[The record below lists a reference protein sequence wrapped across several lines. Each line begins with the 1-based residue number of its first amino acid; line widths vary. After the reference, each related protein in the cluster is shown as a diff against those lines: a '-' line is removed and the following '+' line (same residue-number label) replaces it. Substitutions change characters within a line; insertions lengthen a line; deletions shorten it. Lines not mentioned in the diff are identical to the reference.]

1 MNKKILLM
9 SGVLLTLGII
19 ITIPFINNNKNIKSN
34 IAEND
39 TNEINND
46 MLTLMYETGIDTNEY
61 EISTSN
67 TWPDDNYIFNKELSG
82 CENSGELS
90 WNQQTNKIT
99 LLNNTSDRCYIYF
112 DVYNKAVINN
122 VTSSVT
128 TNSIT
133 VNVSTIVGENP
144 ISKYYYSINDGG
156 YIESSYNSYTFNNLN
171 DDTSYIIK
179 IFVEDTLEIQSNVYT
194 INAETESV
202 TYICDNGTNMA
213 TCIKNQYTSQGSN
226 GLYYHTSSLAN
237 SASDNSYRYAGT
249 NPNNYVC
256 FGSEKNVCSEDNL
269 YRIIGVFGDQV
280 KLIKNTSLG
289 NYYWSG
295 SSSNDSGTWSSSTLN
310 TETLNGTYLK
320 SLGSNWSNLIAT
332 HSWKVGGGTRANLA
346 FGPNG
351 VPKNAYNYEVGYNSS
366 NITYSSKV
374 GLIYVSDYYYGASP
388 TYWTYPGYTYS
399 GATDLNGNYG
409 SSYDYR
415 SAKSSN
421 WLNAN
426 ITEWTITPFSGN
438 SSFVFY
444 LSSDGHV
451 AGVSGNQS
459 TRPVRPVF
467 YLNSDAIYVS
477 GSGTGSDPIRI
488 N

>member
-1 MNKKILLM
+1 
-9 SGVLLTLGII
+9 
-19 ITIPFINNNKNIKSN
+19 
-34 IAEND
+34 
-39 TNEINND
+39 
-46 MLTLMYETGIDTNEY
+46 
-61 EISTSN
+61 
-67 TWPDDNYIFNKELSG
+67 
-82 CENSGELS
+82 
-90 WNQQTNKIT
+90 
-99 LLNNTSDRCYIYF
+99 
-112 DVYNKAVINN
+112 
-122 VTSSVT
+122 
-128 TNSIT
+128 
-133 VNVSTIVGENP
+133 
-144 ISKYYYSINDGG
+144 
-156 YIESSYNSYTFNNLN
+156 
-171 DDTSYIIK
+171 
-179 IFVEDTLEIQSNVYT
+179 
-194 INAETESV
+194 
-202 TYICDNGTNMA
+202 MA